1 MTERGKS
8 MTRSFEDGE
17 SNSGARAGAASGSV
31 ARESEPESDPES
43 DETLLIRASR
53 GDHEAFARLYR
64 RHRRQLLATA
74 LRTIRIHSDAEDCL
88 QDAMLRAYQLS
99 PTFRGDCR
107 VASWMH
113 RIVVNACLDRARRN
127 QVRASL
133 PMPDDLSSFASDE
146 GRGAEELDVRLSVD
160 AALRLL
166 PEDQRAAV
174 IAVDMHGLS
183 LAQAAEVLGVA
194 VGTVKSRR
202 ARARSRLERLLF

>member
-1 MTERGKS
+1 MPSTVHDRLHH
-8 MTRSFEDGE
+8 
-17 SNSGARAGAASGSV
+17 ARAIEEPDEVLLDRAAGGDNH
-31 ARESEPESDPES
+31 AF
-43 DETLLIRASR
+43 TLL
-53 GDHEAFARLYR
+53 YQ

-74 LRTIRIHSDAEDCL
+74 LRTIRSHADAEDCL
-88 QDAMLRAYQLS
+88 QEAMLRAFQLS

-127 QVRASL
+127 QIRLAL
-133 PMPDDLSSFASDE
+133 PIPDDLSNFASDE
-146 GRGAEELDVRLSVD
+146 GRTAEDLDRRLSVD
-160 AALRLL
+160 AALRML

-183 LAQAAEVLGVA
+183 VAQAAELLGVA

-202 ARARSRLERLLF
+202 ARARARLERLLC